1 MEPDPTLAR
10 IREVRRR
17 ISEEFGHDPKRLIE
31 HYIELQ
37 QRHRD
42 RLVKPSRPQPKSE
55 SDETAEPS

>member
-17 ISEEFGHDPKRLIE
+17 ISEEFGHDPKRL
-31 HYIELQ
+31 Q